1 MTLNNELFRFLIV
14 GIITVLLDFIFYYLI
29 LSINLF
35 DHEIAKGVSFV
46 IGLIFA
52 FFANKKWTFR
62 SFKKSIKEYWKFL
75 LLYSFSLIINIF
87 TNSFF
92 LIILKFTIYKLAISF
107 LIATICSAT
116 INYLGMKYFVFI
128 NKFK

>member
-1 MTLNNELFRFLIV
+1 MTLNNELFRFFVV
-14 GIITVLLDFIFYYLI
+14 GITTVLLDFIFYYFI

-62 SFKKSIKEYWKFL
+62 SLKKSIKEYWKFL